1 MEVKLKHFKADQQS
15 LQPKNEAYL
24 ATYSPH
30 WSWGRGSLK
39 MKYCWSLWTKISIQR
54 INNHWTF
61 RLTFNAKFTLCFLH
75 YEIQGSRSQDIQ
87 VNKHRKDLFTLLN
100 ETFKRKWDSIRELEP
115 IWYIRERRGG
125 TFEKWY
131 SSGNNIL
138 RDRFPSLDE
147 PPSTVTVSVSADDRL
162 LRRLKDLDFCT
173 GGWTPFS
180 SKVRS
185 SASSLFKS
193 RYLITLL
200 FVSAM
205 KSLPAKWQ
213 EPLPL

>member
-1 MEVKLKHFKADQQS
+1 MRHTLQLTLPTEAEGEDLLKWSIADPS
-15 LQPKNEAYL
+15 GLRYPSKGSITIEL
-24 ATYSPH
+24 S
-30 WSWGRGSLK
+30 GSLSTLNLLRASCIMNYRAVDHRVYK
-39 MKYCWSLWTKISIQR
+39 WT
-54 INNHWTF
+54 NT
-61 RLTFNAKFTLCFLH
+61 
-75 YEIQGSRSQDIQ
+75 
-87 VNKHRKDLFTLLN
+87 KDFFTLLN

-147 PPSTVTVSVSADDRL
+147 PPSTVTVTVSADDRL
-162 LRRLKDLDFCT
+162 LRRLKDLEFCT